1 MAGRKDDIRERLL
14 AMFAVEA
21 EEHLQALGASLLALD
36 RDPATPE
43 AREAAETMFREAHTL
58 KGAAR
63 SVGRTDVETL
73 CQDLESLLGR
83 VGRGELAPSAAL
95 AGELRA
101 AIDGLGR
108 RLTAGGAPAPSAP
121 VTAPA
126 APAPP
131 GAAADA
137 GRPAPAGGDFVR
149 LATSK
154 LDALVLQA
162 EDLLVAKLAALERV
176 REAEAVGALVERRA
190 DLGTLGVRT
199 RELLARLRRD
209 ARAVTA
215 GVDGLLAES
224 QRLRTM
230 PAAPIL
236 DGLAL
241 MVHDLARELGREV
254 EWSATGGELE
264 LDRKILQAMKEPV
277 IHLVRNAVDHGV
289 EPPDVR
295 ARAGKPRRGRV
306 TVTVRALEGNRIEIA
321 VADDGRGID
330 LARVRAAAARARL
343 LSAEQAETLSDD
355 EALALV
361 YRSGLSTSPVIT
373 AVSGHGL
380 GLAIVRERVGQLG
393 GTLRLETSAHA
404 GTTVR
409 AVVPAALATFRGLL
423 VQAGDLPVLLPMDS
437 VDAVL
442 RIVPDEVRHVE
453 GRAAVAW
460 REEPLLLAPLAALLG
475 RAPSGPA
482 PGVKRPCVVV
492 RAGTDRAAVLA
503 DEVLGEVEV
512 LAKPL
517 EPPLLRVRF
526 VSGAG
531 VLGTGRLAL
540 ILRPA
545 DLVAA
550 ARRGVAAPPAPRPQE
565 RTPTV
570 LVVDDSITTRAMEK
584 NLLEAAGFEVRV
596 AVDGADAWAQLRSA
610 PVDLVVSD
618 VDMPRMDGFE
628 LTTRIR
634 GDRRLAD
641 LPVVL
646 VTALESR
653 EDKERGIEVGAN
665 AYVVKSSFDQSNLLD
680 IIRRLV

>member
-121 VTAPA
+121 ATAPA

-393 GTLRLETSAHA
+393 GTLRLETSADA

-409 AVVPAALATFRGLL
+409 AVVPAAIATFRGLL

-550 ARRGVAAPPAPRPQE
+550 ARRGVTAPPAARPPE

>member
-108 RLTAGGAPAPSAP
+108 RLAAGGAPAPSAP
-121 VTAPA
+121 ATAPA

-306 TVTVRALEGNRIEIA
+306 AVTVRALEGNRIEIA

-380 GLAIVRERVGQLG
+380 GLAIVRERVDQLG

-409 AVVPAALATFRGLL
+409 AVVPAAIATFRGLL

>member
-108 RLTAGGAPAPSAP
+108 RLAAGGARAPAPA
-121 VTAPA
+121 TAPA

-137 GRPAPAGGDFVR
+137 GRPAQAGGDFVR

-306 TVTVRALEGNRIEIA
+306 TVTVRALESNRIEIA
-321 VADDGRGID
+321 VSDDGRGID
-330 LARVRAAAARARL
+330 LAQVRAAAARARL

-393 GTLRLETSAHA
+393 GTLRLETSADA

-409 AVVPAALATFRGLL
+409 AVVPAAIATFRGLL

>member
-73 CQDLESLLGR
+73 CQELESLLGR

-121 VTAPA
+121 ATAPA

-131 GAAADA
+131 GAVADA

-306 TVTVRALEGNRIEIA
+306 AVTVRALEGNRIEIA

>member
-1 MAGRKDDIRERLL
+1 
-14 AMFAVEA
+14 MFAVEA

-73 CQDLESLLGR
+73 CQELESLLGR

-131 GAAADA
+131 GAVADA

-149 LATSK
+149 LATAK

-393 GTLRLETSAHA
+393 GTLRLETSADA

-409 AVVPAALATFRGLL
+409 AVVPAAIATFRGLL

>member
-108 RLTAGGAPAPSAP
+108 RLAAGGAPAPSAP

-131 GAAADA
+131 GAVADA

-149 LATSK
+149 LATAK

-306 TVTVRALEGNRIEIA
+306 AVTVRALEGNRIEIA

-330 LARVRAAAARARL
+330 LAQVRAAAARARL

-393 GTLRLETSAHA
+393 GTLRLETSADA

-409 AVVPAALATFRGLL
+409 AVVPAAIATFRGLL

>member
-1 MAGRKDDIRERLL
+1 
-14 AMFAVEA
+14 
-21 EEHLQALGASLLALD
+21 
-36 RDPATPE
+36 
-43 AREAAETMFREAHTL
+43 
-58 KGAAR
+58 
-63 SVGRTDVETL
+63 
-73 CQDLESLLGR
+73 
-83 VGRGELAPSAAL
+83 
-95 AGELRA
+95 
-101 AIDGLGR
+101 
-108 RLTAGGAPAPSAP
+108 
-121 VTAPA
+121 
-126 APAPP
+126 
-131 GAAADA
+131 
-137 GRPAPAGGDFVR
+137 VR

-306 TVTVRALEGNRIEIA
+306 AVTVRALEGNRIEIA

-330 LARVRAAAARARL
+330 LAQVRAAAARARL

-393 GTLRLETSAHA
+393 GTLRLETSADA

-409 AVVPAALATFRGLL
+409 AVVPAAIATFRGLL

>member
-1 MAGRKDDIRERLL
+1 VAGRKDDIRERLL

-73 CQDLESLLGR
+73 CQELESLLGR

-121 VTAPA
+121 ATAPA

-306 TVTVRALEGNRIEIA
+306 AVTVRALEGNRIEIA

-380 GLAIVRERVGQLG
+380 GLAIVRERVDQLG

>member
-73 CQDLESLLGR
+73 CQELESLLGR

-121 VTAPA
+121 ATAPA

-131 GAAADA
+131 GAVADA

-306 TVTVRALEGNRIEIA
+306 AVTVRALEGNRIEIA

-409 AVVPAALATFRGLL
+409 AVVPAAIATFRGLL

>member
-1 MAGRKDDIRERLL
+1 MAGRTDDIRERLL

-295 ARAGKPRRGRV
+295 ASAGKPRRGRV
-306 TVTVRALEGNRIEIA
+306 AVTVRALEGNRIEIA

-330 LARVRAAAARARL
+330 LAQVRAAAARARL

-409 AVVPAALATFRGLL
+409 AVVPAAIATFRGLL

-550 ARRGVAAPPAPRPQE
+550 ARRGVAAPPAPRPPE

>member
-1 MAGRKDDIRERLL
+1 MAGRTDDIRERLL

-73 CQDLESLLGR
+73 CQELESLLGR

-108 RLTAGGAPAPSAP
+108 RLAAGGAPAPSAP
-121 VTAPA
+121 ATAPA

-306 TVTVRALEGNRIEIA
+306 AVTVRALEGNRIEIA

-409 AVVPAALATFRGLL
+409 AVVPAAIATFRGLL

>member
-1 MAGRKDDIRERLL
+1 MADRKDDIRARLL
-14 AMFAVEA
+14 AMFTAEA
-21 EEHLQALGASLLALD
+21 EEHLQAMSASLLTLA
-36 RDPATPE
+36 RDPAAPE
-43 AREAAETMFREAHTL
+43 ARAAAETMFREAHTL

-73 CQDLESLLGR
+73 CQEMESLLSR
-83 VGRGELAPSAAL
+83 VSRGELALGRAL
-95 AGELRA
+95 AEELRVGL
-101 AIDGLGR
+101 DGLAR
-108 RLTAGGAPAPSAP
+108 RLTAPAAGAEPPAPAPSS
-121 VTAPA
+121 
-126 APAPP
+126 
-131 GAAADA
+131 AAADTE
-137 GRPAPAGGDFVR
+137 RPAAVTGDFVR
-149 LATSK
+149 LRTAK

-162 EDLLVAKLAALERV
+162 EELLIAKLAAAERV

-190 DLGTLGVRT
+190 DLGTLGARA
-199 RELLARLRRD
+199 RELLAHLRRD
-209 ARAVTA
+209 ARTLA
-215 GVDGLLAES
+215 GAVDGLLAES

-264 LDRKILQAMKEPV
+264 LDRKVLQALKEPV
-277 IHLVRNAVDHGV
+277 IPLVRNAVDHGV
-289 EPPDVR
+289 EPPDER
-295 ARAGKPRRGRV
+295 ARAGKPRRSRV
-306 TVTVRALEGNRIEIA
+306 AVTVRALEGNRIELA

-330 LARVRAAAARARL
+330 LARVRAAAIRARL
-343 LSAEQAETLSDD
+343 LGAEQAEALSDD
-355 EALALV
+355 AALALV

-393 GTLRLETSAHA
+393 GMLQLETRPGA

-409 AVVPAALATFRGLL
+409 AVVPAAIATFRGLL
-423 VQAGDLPVLLPMDS
+423 VRAGAIPVLLPMDS
-437 VDAVL
+437 VDAVI
-442 RIVPDEVRHVE
+442 RIVPEEARYVE

-460 REEPLLLAPLAALLG
+460 RDQTLLLAPLAELLG
-475 RAPSGPA
+475 LARATRP
-482 PGVKRPCVVV
+482 PGAKQPCVVV
-492 RAGTDRAAVLA
+492 RAGTDRAALLA
-503 DEVLGEVEV
+503 DEVDGELEV

-517 EPPLLRVRF
+517 EPPLVRVRH
-526 VSGAG
+526 VSGIG
-531 VLGTGRLAL
+531 ILGTGQLAL

-545 DLVAA
+545 DLLQAA
-550 ARRGVAAPPAPRPQE
+550 AAGVAVPTSAPARP
-565 RTPTV
+565 RTPSV

-584 NLLEAAGFEVRV
+584 NLLEAAGYAVRV
-596 AVDGADAWAQLRSA
+596 AVDGADAWAQLRSE

-628 LTTRIR
+628 LTARIR
-634 GDRRLAD
+634 ADRRLGE
-641 LPVVL
+641 LPVIL

>member
-108 RLTAGGAPAPSAP
+108 RLTAGCAPAPSAP

-137 GRPAPAGGDFVR
+137 GRPAQAGGDFVR

-306 TVTVRALEGNRIEIA
+306 AVTVRALEGNRIEIA

-330 LARVRAAAARARL
+330 LAQVRAAAARARL

-409 AVVPAALATFRGLL
+409 AVVPAAIATFRGLL

>member
-108 RLTAGGAPAPSAP
+108 RLAAGGAPAPSAP

-131 GAAADA
+131 GAVADA

-149 LATSK
+149 LATAK

-409 AVVPAALATFRGLL
+409 AVVPAAIATFRGLL